1 MFAISLAV
9 DYSFT
14 GDRDVA
20 LLKGIDESGIAHQLH
35 AFPASEDHRQILL
48 WVLTEFDRG
57 VSGEVK
63 IDIALQVNCAGEK
76 FSRRNHDASAAGFVA
91 RVDGFGECCGAIG
104 FAVTH
109 SAELGNRKIAR
120 GEDWCLDARE
130 NLRSLRPGIIVWNQS
145 RACRINS
152 ADDRIA
158 R

>member
-57 VSGEVK
+57 VFGEVK
-63 IDIALQVNCAGEK
+63 IDVAL
-76 FSRRNHDASAAGFVA
+76 
-91 RVDGFGECCGAIG
+91 
-104 FAVTH
+104 
-109 SAELGNRKIAR
+109 
-120 GEDWCLDARE
+120 
-130 NLRSLRPGIIVWNQS
+130 
-145 RACRINS
+145 
-152 ADDRIA
+152 
-158 R
+158 